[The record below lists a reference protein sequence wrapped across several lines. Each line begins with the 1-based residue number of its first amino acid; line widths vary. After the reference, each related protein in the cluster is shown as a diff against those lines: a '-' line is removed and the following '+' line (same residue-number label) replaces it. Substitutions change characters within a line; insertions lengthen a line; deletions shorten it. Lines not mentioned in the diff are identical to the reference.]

1 MDAWRNNIPAIAP
14 IDPVEEEKTRTVN
27 QLPGSYRV
35 SDEAL
40 AAAATYSEPRESHP
54 TAGGVSEEA
63 LAAVAAFAEAET
75 SHHAA
80 AEAAPAKPEANQP
93 AAADEEPHEK
103 RHERKRRTRKHEAAD
118 EPAPEPEFQQPKR
131 TTRTGEPKQ
140 TKGRGQKVK
149 EKAYEKTPD
158 RFKNATSFQI
168 RLRTGI
174 VYVGLNVIC
183 ILVSNLTTM
192 IVLAATAAVC
202 AGEFYYMLRADAKM
216 PNEVIGIIAAAA
228 YPVAVYFFNI
238 NGILSVT
245 FILVL
250 AVTFWYVYWLRAR
263 MGDVGVCLFGALY
276 TGMQLSCL
284 LLIRMAVG
292 GIEGGVLVLII
303 FVSIWANDAFAY
315 LVGSKIGKHKMAPR
329 VSPNKSWEGFIA
341 GIVASMAFW
350 CLTVLVP
357 GVSISIPQAL
367 VFGLICGATSV
378 MGDLC
383 ESRVK
388 RSVGFKDSGIIM
400 PGHGGL
406 FDRCDSL
413 MPTAVAAAFLLFAFG
428 CIPFV

>member
-1 MDAWRNNIPAIAP
+1 MSAWRDNIPAIDP
-14 IDPVEEEKTRTVN
+14 IDPMETRAHENEAGQPT
-27 QLPGSYRV
+27 GSSR
-35 SDEAL
+35 
-40 AAAATYSEPRESHP
+40 
-54 TAGGVSEEA
+54 VSEEA
-63 LAAVAAFAEAET
+63 LAAAAAFAKPKAGKPATPDMEPD
-75 SHHAA
+75 A
-80 AEAAPAKPEANQP
+80 AERAIADETPQEEQPRRQRRARKSEPEPEPEPEP
-93 AAADEEPHEK
+93 AA
-103 RHERKRRTRKHEAAD
+103 
-118 EPAPEPEFQQPKR
+118 EPEFQEPLR
-131 TTRTGEPKQ
+131 TTRTGEPKK

-158 RFKNATSFQI
+158 RFKNASSFQI

-174 VYVGLNVIC
+174 VYVGLNVIY
-183 ILVSNLTTM
+183 ILVGNVTTM
-192 IVLAATAAVC
+192 LVLAATAAVC

-228 YPVAVYFFNI
+228 YPVAVFFFGTR
-238 NGILSVT
+238 GILSVT
-245 FILVL
+245 FLLVL

-263 MGDVGVCLFGALY
+263 MSDVGVCLFGAMY

-292 GIEGGVLVLII
+292 GIEGGLLVLII
-303 FVSIWANDAFAY
+303 FLSIWANDAFAY
-315 LVGSKIGKHKMAPR
+315 LIGSKIGKHKMAPR

-341 GIVASMAFW
+341 GIVFSMLFW
-350 CLTVLVP
+350 CLIVLVP
-357 GVSISIPQAL
+357 GVNASIPQAL
-367 VFGLICGATSV
+367 LFGLVCGLTSV

-388 RSVGFKDSGIIM
+388 RSVGFKDSGTIM

-428 CIPFV
+428 CSPFV

>member
-1 MDAWRNNIPAIAP
+1 MGEWRDNIPPIAP
-14 IDPVEEEKTRTVN
+14 IEPVEE
-27 QLPGSYRV
+27 QAQP
-35 SDEAL
+35 DE
-40 AAAATYSEPRESHP
+40 TSQPV
-54 TAGGVSEEA
+54 AGQRVSEEA
-63 LAAVAAFAEAET
+63 LAAAAAFAGQRAGKTALPDEDP
-75 SHHAA
+75 
-80 AEAAPAKPEANQP
+80 PAGRPAGDDEPPREERSRRQRRERQPKPEFESESAVDSNSAATSDSDP
-93 AAADEEPHEK
+93 AA
-103 RHERKRRTRKHEAAD
+103 
-118 EPAPEPEFQQPKR
+118 EPEFTAPLR
-131 TTRTGEPKQ
+131 TTRTGEPKK

-158 RFKNATSFQI
+158 RFKNASSFQI

-183 ILVSNLTTM
+183 ILVSDLTTM
-192 IVLAATAAVC
+192 LVLAATAAVC

-228 YPVAVYFFNI
+228 YPVAVFFFGTP
-238 NGILSVT
+238 GILSVT
-245 FILVL
+245 FLLVL

-263 MGDVGVCLFGALY
+263 MSDVGVCLFGAMY

-292 GIEGGVLVLII
+292 GIEGGLLVLII
-303 FVSIWANDAFAY
+303 FLSIWANDAFAY
-315 LVGSKIGKHKMAPR
+315 LIGSKFGKHKMAPR

-341 GIVASMAFW
+341 GIVFSMLFW
-350 CLTVLVP
+350 CLIVLVP
-357 GVSISIPQAL
+357 GVNASIPQAL
-367 VFGLICGATSV
+367 LFGLVCGLTSV

-388 RSVGFKDSGIIM
+388 RSVGFKDSGTIM

-413 MPTAVAAAFLLFAFG
+413 MPTAVTAAFLLFAFG